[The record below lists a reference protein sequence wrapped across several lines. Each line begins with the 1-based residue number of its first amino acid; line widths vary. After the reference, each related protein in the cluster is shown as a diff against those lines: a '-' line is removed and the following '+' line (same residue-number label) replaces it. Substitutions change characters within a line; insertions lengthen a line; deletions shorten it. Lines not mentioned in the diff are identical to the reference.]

1 MPIIEGRTTYDCAPT
16 LDDDQVMAFCKE
28 GYLALR
34 GVVPEEVN
42 ARCMAF
48 LHEHS
53 IADHSEAD
61 ARARTT
67 WGRGPEMVSPRAAEP
82 VELFAQEW
90 FVDGVFLCPAVVGAV
105 RTLLGPDFGLP
116 VLLSNHRM
124 TPLPNHDYFATGDI
138 TTPAQEQSWHQD
150 GGARFESTPLHY
162 LQCFYYPQAVT
173 DDMGPTELCVP
184 TAQPQG
190 SRVGGGVRGGDH
202 PWASSYAHQK
212 SVVTSSVS
220 LAWKPP
226 G

>member
-1 MPIIEGRTTYDCAPT
+1 MLWAIYVYDLSYYVMPIIEGRTTYDCAPT

-116 VLLSNHRM
+116 VLLSNHRADDAAAESR
-124 TPLPNHDYFATGDI
+124 LFRYGRYHDA
-138 TTPAQEQSWHQD
+138 
-150 GGARFESTPLHY
+150 
-162 LQCFYYPQAVT
+162 
-173 DDMGPTELCVP
+173 
-184 TAQPQG
+184 G
-190 SRVGGGVRGGDH
+190 SRAVVASRWRG
-202 PWASSYAHQK
+202 
-212 SVVTSSVS
+212 SV
-220 LAWKPP
+220 
-226 G
+226 